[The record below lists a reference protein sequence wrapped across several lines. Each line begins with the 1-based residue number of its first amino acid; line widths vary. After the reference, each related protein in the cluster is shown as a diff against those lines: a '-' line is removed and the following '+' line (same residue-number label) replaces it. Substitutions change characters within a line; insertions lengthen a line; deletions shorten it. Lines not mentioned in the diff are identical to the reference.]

1 MDAQPYRPLSGQH
14 GVERVPY
21 EPFCCASD
29 KARIRKAITFTMRTE
44 NGISPRPPT
53 IIDSI
58 FGDHKYV
65 REGMLNPGI
74 DEIARVVGGTP
85 LTIQLLIRWPGFPE
99 RYFEITMPTEPP
111 EADSRAELHY
121 RIGGAYTQ
129 YFNAATDENW
139 QSTEP
144 DWDMGSPRTDVRM
157 LTVVALWHCGGDVF
171 QADVDCHEAFPMAP
185 MVWN

>member
-1 MDAQPYRPLSGQH
+1 MDAQPYQPLSGQH
-14 GVERVPY
+14 GVERIPY
-21 EPFCCASD
+21 EPFRCASD

-85 LTIQLLIRWPGFPE
+85 LTIQLLIRVS
-99 RYFEITMPTEPP
+99 
-111 EADSRAELHY
+111 SR
-121 RIGGAYTQ
+121 RILL
-129 YFNAATDENW
+129 E
-139 QSTEP
+139 
-144 DWDMGSPRTDVRM
+144 
-157 LTVVALWHCGGDVF
+157 CGL
-171 QADVDCHEAFPMAP
+171 
-185 MVWN
+185 